1 VKSLNNLRRVG
12 LALLGLASAATSLA
26 FVFSLSSTGM
36 PIKWPAGNIPITIM
50 LGDTTTLF
58 DGSNYNT
65 SARAAA
71 LAWNGVIG
79 SAQFQIQLAAAGAAT
94 EQSGLKPPQ
103 PPINELAFA
112 DTLFGKDFD
121 TSTLAV
127 TTGFSSGNERTEAD
141 ITFNTKNFK
150 WDSYRGFRPSSL
162 SSDTIDIQR
171 VAIHELGHV
180 LGLDHPDLNGQ
191 PGRNAIMNSRI
202 SLNVDTMTEDDI
214 NGAQSLYG
222 PRDPLVPVNDAFASA
237 IAIPLSS
244 NSISVKGV
252 NTNATKEPN
261 EPSHAFDSGQNPK
274 PNPGGRSVWWR
285 WTAPSAGGVTID
297 TKGSYFD
304 TILGV
309 YTGSTVSSLTQITSN
324 DDESIPTGP
333 NDSTPHV
340 QTSKVTFNASSGTV
354 YRIAVDGFNNIV
366 QNPADTAGADNG
378 GITLNLNF
386 TGTITGTAPVISTQ
400 PASVTVLSG
409 GSATFSVTASG
420 TEPLAYQWNFNTN
433 PVAGATNST
442 FSLSGVTTGQAGTYT
457 VTVSNAVGSTTSTG
471 ATLTVN
477 TPAPTPPPSTGGGG
491 GGAPSVWFCAVLA
504 ALGLSRF
511 LSRRP

>member
-1 VKSLNNLRRVG
+1 MKSLSNLRRIG
-12 LALLGLASAATSLA
+12 LALLGLGAVATSLA
-26 FVFSLSSTGM
+26 FVFSLSSTGL
-36 PIKWPAGNIPITIM
+36 PIKWPAGNIPITIK
-50 LGDTTTLF
+50 LGDTTTLS

-71 LAWNGVIG
+71 QAWNGVIG
-79 SAQFQIQLAAAGAAT
+79 SAQFQIQLAAAGSAS
-94 EQSGLKPPQ
+94 EQSGANPPQ
-103 PPINELAFA
+103 PPINELAFG
-112 DTLFGKDFD
+112 DTIFGKAFD

-127 TTGFSSGNERTEAD
+127 TTGFSSGNERKEAD

-180 LGLDHPDLNGQ
+180 LGLDHPDEKGQ
-191 PGRNAIMNSRI
+191 PGVNAIMNSHI
-202 SLNVDTMTEDDI
+202 SQSVDTLTADDI

-222 PRDPLVPVNDAFASA
+222 PRDPLVPVNDEFANS
-237 IAIPLSS
+237 IAIFLSS
-244 NSISVKGV
+244 SSTSVKGV
-252 NTNATKEPN
+252 NTNATKESG
-261 EPSHAFDSGQNPK
+261 EPSHASDSGPNPK

-285 WTAPSAGGVTID
+285 WTAPSVGSVTLD

-333 NDSTPHV
+333 NDTTPHV
-340 QTSKVTFNASSGTV
+340 QTSKVTFNATSGTV
-354 YRIAVDGFNNIV
+354 YRIAVDGFNNEDG
-366 QNPADTAGADNG
+366 NGADNG

-386 TGTITGTAPVISTQ
+386 TGNVTGTAPVISTQ
-400 PASVTVLSG
+400 PSSVTVLSG
-409 GSATFSVTASG
+409 GSASFSVTASG

-433 PVAGATNST
+433 PIAGATNST
-442 FSLSGVTTGQAGTYT
+442 FSLSNVTTGQAGTYT
-457 VTVSNAVGSTTSTG
+457 VTVSNPFGSTTSTG

-491 GGAPSVWFCAVLA
+491 GGGGAPSLWFCAVLA
-504 ALGLSRF
+504 SLGLARW
-511 LSRRP
+511 LNRRQ